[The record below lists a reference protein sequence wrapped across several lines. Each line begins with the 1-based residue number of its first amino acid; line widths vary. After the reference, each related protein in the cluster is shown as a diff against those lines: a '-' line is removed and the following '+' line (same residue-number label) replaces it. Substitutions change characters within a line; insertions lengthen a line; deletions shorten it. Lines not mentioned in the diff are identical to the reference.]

1 MIKNA
6 IFTSVWNGNEF
17 EVETSCKVN
26 MDTREV
32 FDIEVSD
39 ADADML
45 HTLDCEYVTID
56 GIEYDVV
63 PQDEFD
69 DYDEDDE
76 MFWYEQ

>member
-6 IFTSVWNGNEF
+6 TFTSVWNCNEF

-26 MDTREV
+26 METREV

-45 HTLDCEYVTID
+45 DTLDCEYVTID
-56 GIEYDVV
+56 GVEYDVV
-63 PQDEFD
+63 PQDEFE
-69 DYDEDDE
+69 DYCAEDEA
-76 MFWYEQ
+76 FWYEQ

>member
-1 MIKNA
+1 MIKDA
-6 IFTSVWNGNEF
+6 TFTSVWNGNEF

-32 FDIEVSD
+32 FDIEMSD

-56 GIEYDVV
+56 GVEHDVV

-69 DYDEDDE
+69 DYSVEDEV
-76 MFWYEQ
+76 FWYEQ